1 MLEQQGRCVST
12 GQGNRMERDELLKP
26 LQGKWG
32 EKRINTKPER
42 GVKRDGKK
50 KKEGRWLILVVQR
63 NMLKVRGGRNN
74 QG

>member
-50 KKEGRWLILVVQR
+50 KKRR
-63 NMLKVRGGRNN
+63 KVAYSCCTKKYA